1 MTEFIVENKRSRD
14 RHLRH
19 ESLYRR
25 GLPCINSSHCGIEDF
40 IEKISGLSDVKK
52 ILVYGTEDDDFDT
65 DVPTLRALACDSLEI
80 ILVDGADHHFTGRVD
95 DFIALVDLI

>member
-1 MTEFIVENKRSRD
+1 MNINVLATVICATNPYID
-14 RHLRH
+14 GDYL
-19 ESLYRR
+19 
-25 GLPCINSSHCGIEDF
+25 GINSSHCGIEDF

-52 ILVYGTEDDDFDT
+52 ILVYGTEDDDFNT

>member
-1 MTEFIVENKRSRD
+1 M
-14 RHLRH
+14 
-19 ESLYRR
+19 
-25 GLPCINSSHCGIEDF
+25 
-40 IEKISGLSDVKK
+40 KK
-52 ILVYGTEDDDFDT
+52 ILVYGTEDDDFNT